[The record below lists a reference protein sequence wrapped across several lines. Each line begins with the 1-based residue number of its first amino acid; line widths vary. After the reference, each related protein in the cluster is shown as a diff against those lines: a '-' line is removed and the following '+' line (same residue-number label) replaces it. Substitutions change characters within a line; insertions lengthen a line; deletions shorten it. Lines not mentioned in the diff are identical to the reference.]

1 MKMDKEIIRVI
12 VEEIVQKS
20 LQKLKMVPIAAS
32 NRHIHLSP
40 QHVERLFGRGYKLT
54 KLKDLSQPGQFAAQE
69 TVTLLGPKGK
79 IPNVR
84 VLGPARGS
92 TQVEVSL
99 FDGFTLGVKPPIR
112 NSGDITGSESIT
124 IQGPRGQITIN
135 EGLICAARHIHM
147 NTNDGAAFG
156 VQDGDLVQVKVD
168 GVRGVI
174 FSNVLIRVSPKYKLE
189 MHIDLDE
196 ANAAGIRNGQL
207 GEITV
212 FESRTE
218 VGRE

>member
-1 MKMDKEIIRVI
+1 MDKEKIRNL
-12 VEEIVQKS
+12 VEEIVRNTLQKS
-20 LQKLKMVPIAAS
+20 KQVPIAAS

-40 QHVERLFGRGYKLT
+40 EHVERLFGRGYQLQ
-54 KLKDLSQPGQFAAQE
+54 KLKELSQPNQFAAKE
-69 TVTLLGPKGK
+69 SVTLIGPKGK
-79 IPNVR
+79 IQNVR

-112 NSGDITGSESIT
+112 NSGDIKGSESIT

-147 NTNDGAAFG
+147 HTSDGEKFG
-156 VQDGDLVQVKVD
+156 VSDGDLVQVKVD
-168 GVRGVI
+168 TDRGVI
-174 FSNVLIRVSPKYKLE
+174 FSNVLIRISPRYKLE

-196 ANAAGIRNGQL
+196 ANAANIKNGQL
-207 GEITV
+207 GEIV
-212 FESRTE
+212 EIKNKKHLS
-218 VGRE
+218 GR

>member
-1 MKMDKEIIRVI
+1 MNKEIVREI
-12 VEEIVQKS
+12 VEEFVKNSLKKS
-20 LQKLKMVPIAAS
+20 KMVPIAAS

-40 QHVERLFGRGYKLT
+40 AHVERLFGRGYQLT
-54 KLKDLSQPGQFAAQE
+54 KLKDLSQPNQYAAKE
-69 TVTLLGPKGK
+69 TVTLIGPKGK
-79 IPNVR
+79 VQNVR

-99 FDGFTLGVKPPIR
+99 FDGFTLGAKPPIR
-112 NSGDITGSESIT
+112 NSGDIKGSEPIT

-147 NTNDGAAFG
+147 HTNDGELFG

-174 FSNVLIRVSPKYKLE
+174 FTNVLIRVSPKYKLE

-196 ANAAGIRNGQL
+196 ANAAGIKNGQL
-207 GEITV
+207 GEVIAIQSSTQAGG
-212 FESRTE
+212 E
-218 VGRE
+218 

>member
-1 MKMDKEIIRVI
+1 MDKENIRALVQ
-12 VEEIVQKS
+12 EIVKTT
-20 LQKLKMVPIAAS
+20 LQQSKQIPIAAS

-40 QHVERLFGRGYKLT
+40 EHVERLFGRGYQLN
-54 KLKDLSQPGQFAAQE
+54 KLKELSQPNQFAAKE
-69 TVTLLGPKGK
+69 TVTLIGPKGK

-112 NSGDITGSESIT
+112 HSGDINGSEAIT
-124 IQGPRGQITIN
+124 IQGPRGQVTLK

-147 NTNDGAAFG
+147 HTSDGVGFG
-156 VQDGDLVQVKVD
+156 VSDGDMVQVKV
-168 GVRGVI
+168 GGERGVI
-174 FSNVLIRVSPKYKLE
+174 FSNVLIRVSAKYKLE

-196 ANAAGIRNGQL
+196 ANAANIKNGQL
-207 GEITV
+207 GEIIGI
-212 FESRTE
+212 ERS
-218 VGRE
+218 GGNS

>member
-1 MKMDKEIIRVI
+1 MDKEKIREL
-12 VEEIVQKS
+12 VEEIVKNT
-20 LQKLKMVPIAAS
+20 LQKAKHVPIAAS

-40 QHVERLFGRGYKLT
+40 EHVERLFGKGYELN
-54 KLKDLSQPGQFAAQE
+54 KLKDLSQPNQFAAKE
-69 TVTLLGPKGK
+69 IVTLIGPKGK
-79 IPNVR
+79 IQSVR

-99 FDGFTLGVKPPIR
+99 YDGFTLGVKPPIR
-112 NSGDITGSESIT
+112 NSGDISGSESIT

-147 NTNDGAAFG
+147 HTSDSESFG
-156 VQDGDLVQVKVD
+156 VSDGDLVQVKVD
-168 GVRGVI
+168 GSRGVI

-196 ANAAGIRNGQL
+196 ANAASIKNGQQ
-207 GEITV
+207 GEIV
-212 FESRTE
+212 AIEAKGQGS
-218 VGRE
+218 GG

>member
-1 MKMDKEIIRVI
+1 MDRDKIRQLVQ
-12 VEEIVQKS
+12 EIVQK
-20 LQKLKMVPIAAS
+20 KLNPSKQVPIAAS

-40 QHVERLFGRGYKLT
+40 EHVERLFGRGYELT
-54 KLKDLSQPGQFAAQE
+54 KLKDLSQPNQFAAKE
-69 TVTLLGPKGK
+69 TVTLIGPKGK
-79 IPNVR
+79 ISNVR

-112 NSGDITGSESIT
+112 NSGNIKGSEPIT
-124 IQGPRGQITIN
+124 IQGPRGQVNID

-147 NTNDGAAFG
+147 HTSDAERFDVA
-156 VQDGDLVQVKVD
+156 DGDRVQVKVEGD
-168 GVRGVI
+168 RGVI

-196 ANAAGIRNGQL
+196 ANAANIKNGQL
-207 GEITV
+207 GEIILV
-212 FESRTE
+212 EGKSQA
-218 VGRE
+218 GGG

>member
-1 MKMDKEIIRVI
+1 MDKESIRELVEKI
-12 VEEIVQKS
+12 VKDT
-20 LQKLKMVPIAAS
+20 LQPAKQVPIAAS

-40 QHVERLFGRGYKLT
+40 EHVERLFGKGYQLT
-54 KLKDLSQPGQFAAQE
+54 KLKSLSQPNQFAAKE
-69 TVTLLGPKGK
+69 TVSLIGPKGK
-79 IPNVR
+79 IQNVR

-112 NSGDITGSESIT
+112 NSGEIKGSESIT
-124 IQGPRGQITIN
+124 IQGPRGQITIK

-147 NTNDGAAFG
+147 HTVDAEAFA
-156 VQDGDLVQVKVD
+156 VSDGDLVQVKVD
-168 GVRGVI
+168 GARGVI

-196 ANAAGIRNGQL
+196 ANAANIKNGQL
-207 GEITV
+207 GEIV
-212 FESRTE
+212 AIE
-218 VGRE
+218 GRNKVSGE